1 MRGSRERKGRHECLP
16 STEIYCEHCIASVSV
31 IAGAGV
37 PPAWKYVFVFPDAV
51 SVTKIVYST
60 SVVAAENTQYVLLR
74 LQAFST
80 FSSTSMLSGP
90 KNQKRPESGVYLI
103 GTPAPLLFPS
113 VVFQSIFTAK
123 RLPLRQT

>member
-1 MRGSRERKGRHECLP
+1 M
-16 STEIYCEHCIASVSV
+16 
-31 IAGAGV
+31 IAGAAE

-90 KNQKRPESGVYLI
+90 KNQKSADASVYLI
-103 GTPAPLLFPS
+103 ACPCPLWPPL
-113 VVFQSIFTAK
+113 VFQSMRTLK
-123 RLPLRQT
+123 RLLSREL